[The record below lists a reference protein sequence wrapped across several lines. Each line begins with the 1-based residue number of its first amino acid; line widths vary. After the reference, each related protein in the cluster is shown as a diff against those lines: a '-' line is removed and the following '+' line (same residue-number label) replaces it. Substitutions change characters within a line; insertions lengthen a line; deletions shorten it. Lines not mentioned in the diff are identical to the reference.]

1 MAKINNLRD
10 FLENKR
16 SPMVKRWMGVLLE
29 TYSEQAAVFMKS
41 KTNQFENPVG
51 ATLRRSL
58 EGLYDL
64 LVKDFDPDQAAPLL
78 DGIIRIRAI
87 QDFAASDS
95 LAFIFQF
102 KDIIRKALGKA
113 AADVVI
119 ARDLER
125 FFHDIDRM
133 ALLGFDLY
141 VGCRNQ
147 LADIRIK
154 EMERQNHMAW
164 RRAGFLEEDQ
174 IDPPVKTGS

>member
-1 MAKINNLRD
+1 
-10 FLENKR
+10 
-16 SPMVKRWMGVLLE
+16 MVKRWMSVLLE

-41 KTNQFENPVG
+41 KTNQFDNPVG

-64 LVKDFDPDQAAPLL
+64 LVKDFDPDRAVPLL

-95 LAFIFQF
+95 LAFVFQL
-102 KDIIRKALGKA
+102 KDIIRDALGKA
-113 AADVVI
+113 DLDVAVTQ
-119 ARDLER
+119 DLER
-125 FFHDIDRM
+125 LLHDIDRM

-154 EMERQNHMAW
+154 ENERRNHMAW